1 MLLSLVVAVASLVPI
16 LTLVMALDMAKRFKV
31 ATVELVAIK
40 TLTLRHFLVHTTLQS
55 VAVEQQESLVV
66 QLQLQEMQQLV
77 LA

>member
-1 MLLSLVVAVASLVPI
+1 MLLSLVVAVALLVPI

-31 ATVELVAIK
+31 VTVEPVDTV
-40 TLTLRHFLVHTTLQS
+40 TLTLRHFLVHTILQS